1 MTSRSSAGIEPL
13 SLQSKLWAQGPIMA
27 HKNAAE
33 AAGEDIYQLPYKNL
47 FLVIRLVLPG
57 GFYLVWVVLIL
68 PPEIML
74 VFEN

>member
-13 SLQSKLWAQGPIMA
+13 SLQNKLWAQGPIMV
-27 HKNAAE
+27 HKDAAE
-33 AAGEDIYQLPYKNL
+33 ATGKDIYQLPYSNL
-47 FLVIRLVLPG
+47 FLFIRLVLPG

-74 VFEN
+74 GFEN